1 MTFHKKAEKIGKRSL
16 DPMEAEKGL
25 IFHMLR
31 LLHMYITQ
39 NQVQLS

>member
-25 IFHMLR
+25 IFYMFFR
-31 LLHMYITQ
+31 LLHMLT
-39 NQVQLS
+39 